1 MHQLKHHL
9 KLKTMLAGCA
19 LFALSAAPL
28 QALAA
33 FGLTTNTGD
42 YTIDTGAGLVFKV
55 LRTATSQAGVGDISS
70 LVYNGVELQG
80 QTKGSHIASGF
91 SGLYTGVT
99 AVSVSATQPD
109 TDTIKVTVT
118 TGNLTHYYMAR
129 RNVSHI
135 YMGTNITAEP
145 SVGEFRWITRM
156 KSSILTGVP
165 AESNLNGTTTT
176 VESTDVFGFANGE
189 TRSKYYG
196 NQRTLD
202 YTLRGITGSGVGVY
216 MVYDNREGAS
226 GGPFFRDIQ
235 NQSSSTTSGDTE
247 LYNYMNS
254 GHNQTEAYRMGF
266 HGPYALL
273 FTGGSTPAI
282 PDMSWVAN
290 MGLTG
295 YVAASGRGGVTVAGM
310 TGLDSSYP
318 YTVAFSNSTAQYWGA
333 ANASSG
339 QMTKTGMKPG
349 TYTMTVYKNELAVDS
364 RSVTVSAGSTT
375 NVSSFAV
382 TGDPAAKTALWRI
395 GKWDGSP
402 KEFLNGDKVNAMH
415 PSDTRM
421 AYWTPA
427 DYIVGTSSAATGF
440 PAYQWKGVNGAVNV
454 RFNLTAAQ
462 VVASSTYQLRVGI
475 TAAYSNA
482 RPQVTV
488 NGWTSAVPTA
498 STQPD
503 SRSLTIGTYRGN
515 NAMFTFAVPVA
526 NLVVG
531 QNILTL
537 APASGSSGT
546 TYLSPGYAF
555 DAVDL
560 IKTP

>member
-1 MHQLKHHL
+1 MYQFKV
-9 KLKTMLAGCA
+9 KTMLAGCA
-19 LFALSAAPL
+19 LFALSSVPL
-28 QALAA
+28 QAMAA
-33 FGLTTNTGD
+33 FGLATATAD

-55 LRTATSQAGVGDISS
+55 NRAATSKAGIGDIAS

-99 AVSVSATQPD
+99 AVSVSATQVD
-109 TDTIKVTVT
+109 TDTIKVTVS
-118 TGNLTHYYMAR
+118 TGNLIHYYLAR
-129 RNVSHI
+129 RNVAHI

-145 SVGEFRWITRM
+145 SIGEFRWITRM
-156 KSSILTGVP
+156 KASALTSVP

-196 NQRTLD
+196 NQRALE

-254 GHNQTEAYRMGF
+254 GHEQTEAFRMGF
-266 HGPYALL
+266 RGPYALL

-295 YVAASGRGGVTVAGM
+295 YVGASGRGGVSLAGM

-318 YTVAFSNSTAQYWGA
+318 YTVGFANSTAQYWGA

-349 TYTMTVYKNELAVDS
+349 SYTMTVYKNELAVDT
-364 RSVTVSAGSTT
+364 RSVTVNAGGTT
-375 NVSSFAV
+375 AVGSFAI

-402 KEFLNGDKVNAMH
+402 KEFLNGDKINAMH

-421 AYWTPA
+421 AFWTPA

-440 PAYQWKGVNGAVNV
+440 PAYQWKSVNGAVNV
-454 RFNLTAAQ
+454 RFNLTSAQ
-462 VVASSTYQLRVGI
+462 LVAGSTYQLRVGI
-475 TAAYSNA
+475 TAAYAGA
-482 RPQVTV
+482 RPQITV
-488 NGWTSAVPTA
+488 NGWASAVPA
-498 STQPD
+498 SSTQPD
-503 SRSLTIGTYRGN
+503 SRSMTVGTYRGN
-515 NAMFTFAVPVA
+515 NAMFTYTIPNA

-546 TYLSPGYAF
+546 TYLSPGYAY
-555 DAVDL
+555 DALDL